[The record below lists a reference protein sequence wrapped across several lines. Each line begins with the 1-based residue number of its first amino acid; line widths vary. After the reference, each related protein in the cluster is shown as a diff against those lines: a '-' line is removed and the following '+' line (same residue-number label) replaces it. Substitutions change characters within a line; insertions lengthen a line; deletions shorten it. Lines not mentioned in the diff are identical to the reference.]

1 MKYFNS
7 FISQLPKKPDQY
19 AGYLLIGALCA
30 ALFIADNYFNLN
42 TYAYLAFDRNGL
54 LEHQYWRAITAHN
67 LHTNIWHLLLNLLG
81 LLLLWLLHGDY
92 AKSRVL
98 LLQFFSL
105 GAGISLCIYLF
116 NPSILWYV
124 GLSGVLHG
132 LFVIGAILDVKN
144 KRFSGYLLLV
154 GVIIKILDE
163 QLSGPDQSLQ
173 SLIQA
178 NVAIDAHLYGAFL
191 GLPMGIIIILRNKK

>member
-7 FISQLPKKPDQY
+7 FIKQLPKKPDQY
-19 AGYLLIGALCA
+19 AGYLLIGALCV
-30 ALFIADNYFNLN
+30 ALFIANNYLNFN
-42 TYAYLAFDRNGL
+42 TYAYLAFDRDSL
-54 LEHQYWRAITAHN
+54 LAHQYWRAISAHF
-67 LHTNIWHLLLNLLG
+67 LHTNIWHLFLNLLG

-92 AKSRVL
+92 ANSREL
-98 LLQFFSL
+98 LLQSFCL
-105 GAGISLCIYLF
+105 GAGISVCIYLF
-116 NPSILWYV
+116 TPNILWYV

-132 LFVIGAILDVKN
+132 LFVIGAMQDIKN

-178 NVAIDAHLYGAFL
+178 NVAIDAHLYGVFL
-191 GLPMGIIIILRNKK
+191 GLPMGMIIMQRNKP